1 MEQTNVNV
9 QETTQNQNGGRI
21 TNKWSKGKKIAVG
34 TGIGVGVA
42 GIATAAFFIIRKFK
56 KA

>member
-1 MEQTNVNV
+1 MEQTNV

-21 TNKWSKGKKIAVG
+21 TKKWSKGKKIAVVG

>member
-9 QETTQNQNGGRI
+9 QETTQNNGRI
-21 TNKWSKGKKIAVG
+21 TKNWSKGKKIAVG

>member
-21 TNKWSKGKKIAVG
+21 TKKWSKGKKIAVG

-42 GIATAAFFIIRKFK
+42 GIVTAAFFIIRKFK